1 MLATL
6 WGMQGGHS
14 VAAGG
19 VAISNEGR
27 TAHVDAST
35 SLTASGVAIGTAD
48 ANRLVVV
55 GIGGR
60 YNSGAGYSTVTI
72 GGVSATIHDQTDSNS
87 DERIVCIAS
96 AIVPTGTTA
105 DVVVTLVG
113 GSVRS
118 GNGITVGAHALYNCT
133 FQQIAKDTVDAGSE
147 GTRSAALTGVGV
159 GNYLIGIAMGGG
171 SGVDFT
177 TNAGMGDESR
187 IDMSNES
194 VEVANNFNAAGG
206 SMTPTASNAYGLLV
220 AEFGA

>member
-1 MLATL
+1 MHPGAQIGPGLL
-6 WGMQGGHS
+6 
-14 VAAGG
+14 AGG
-19 VAISNEGR
+19 VPISNEGR

-55 GIGGR
+55 AIGGR
-60 YNSGAGYSTVTI
+60 YDSGAGYSTVTI

-105 DVVVTLVG
+105 NVVVTLTG

-118 GNGITVGAHALYNCT
+118 GNGICVAAFALYNCT
-133 FQQIAKDTVDAGSE
+133 FQQIAKDSVDTGSQ
-147 GTRSAALTGVGV
+147 GTRSAPLTDVEA
-159 GNYLIGIAMGGG
+159 GNYLIGITQGTG
-171 SGVDFT
+171 SSVDFT
-177 TNAGMGDESR
+177 TNAGMGNESR
-187 IDMSNES
+187 IDLSEES
-194 VEVANNFNAAGG
+194 VEVADNFNAAGG